1 MSASRTYV
9 ELVRLVLEER
19 GAALDE
25 EREGKYLADCEK
37 AEISPRVAAEVV
49 AMTLQAEARHGQA

>member
-37 AEISPRVAAEVV
+37 AEISPRVAAEIV
-49 AMTLQAEARHGQA
+49 AKVMSKEAGK